1 MIPQVRKLGD
11 WIRMMEAVGIQNW
24 WQGDIEKYYRIKAK
38 LKGVLTAEEYRI
50 FKDVYVDKEK
60 NYQTALNR
68 KPWYFYKVLNILEY
82 KILRIYN
89 EEFPP
94 EEKKE

>member
-11 WIRMMEAVGIQNW
+11 WIRMMEEVGIHNW

-38 LKGVLTAEEYRI
+38 LKGLLTDEEYRI
-50 FKDVYVDKEK
+50 FKSVYVDKEK

-68 KPWYFYKVLNILEY
+68 KPWYFYKILNMLEY